1 MSNDQG
7 APKHQATVDLSASDG
22 WIVGLIEQTLAGIYV
37 IQNGCFRYVNQG
49 FADMFGFASP
59 DEVIDK
65 VMISQLIAPEDR
77 QKVADNVRRRTD
89 GAVQEMRYTF
99 VGLRQDG
106 RRIDVEVHGRTMEF
120 KGKPA
125 VIGLG
130 LDITERRQAE
140 AARLTEAALR
150 ITATVF
156 EAQESMVV
164 TDANSIVL
172 RVNRAFTEST
182 GYTAED
188 VVGREMS
195 QLLKS
200 DRHDEAFYTAMW
212 EAIHETGSWKGEVW
226 NQRKNGEVYPDWV
239 TITAVRSSTDVL
251 THYVV
256 TLTDVTE
263 RKRLESEM
271 AQRIEELKTLN
282 DRLEEA
288 QTQLL
293 QAEKL
298 AAVGQLAAGIAHE
311 INNPIGFVN
320 SNLGTLKKYVTTLLQ
335 VIDVCRPLTDAC
347 PREHPTLLEANQFCQ
362 TVDLAFIRDDAL
374 SLLDES
380 RGGLERVTRIVAD
393 LKDFSRVG
401 ESTWQPADVH
411 QCLDSTLN
419 VVLSEINGKATVIKE
434 YGVLPDI
441 MCMPFQ
447 LNQVF
452 MNLLVNAAHA
462 IKECGTITLRTGC
475 GGEMVWVE
483 VEDNGAGIPPEY
495 MKRIFEPFF
504 TTKQVGAG
512 TGLGLSVSYGIVQ
525 RHRGRIEVRSEL
537 DKGTVFRVI
546 LPISPRPEEDLP
558 GQALAGAEQ
567 GSALA
572 PQCSGPT

>member
-1 MSNDQG
+1 MSNDRDAAKQP
-7 APKHQATVDLSASDG
+7 AVVDLSASND
-22 WIVGLIEQTLAGIYV
+22 WVVGIIEQTLAGIYV

-49 FADMFGFASP
+49 FADIFGYATP
-59 DEVIDK
+59 DELIDK

-99 VGLRQDG
+99 VGVRLDG

-120 KGKPA
+120 KGTPA
-125 VIGLG
+125 VIGLV

-150 ITATVF
+150 VTATVF

-164 TDANSIVL
+164 TDANNIVL

-195 QLLKS
+195 HLLRS
-200 DRHDEAFYTAMW
+200 SRHDEAFYAGMW
-212 EAIHETGSWKGEVW
+212 QALQETGSWKGEVW
-226 NQRKNGEVYPDWV
+226 NQRKNGEVYPEWV
-239 TITAVRSSTDVL
+239 TITAVRSSADIL

-256 TLTDVTE
+256 TLTDVTD

-282 DRLEEA
+282 DRLEET

-293 QAEKL
+293 QAEKM

-320 SNLGTLKKYVTTLLQ
+320 SNLGTLRKYVTALLQ
-335 VIDVCRPLTDAC
+335 VIDAYRPLADAC
-347 PREHPTLLEANQFCQ
+347 PREHPTLLEVNQFCR

-374 SLLDES
+374 SLLAES
-380 RGGLERVTRIVAD
+380 RDGLERVTRIVAD

-401 ESTWQPADVH
+401 ESKWQPADLH
-411 QCLDSTLN
+411 KCLDSTLN
-419 VVLSEINGKATVIKE
+419 VVFSEIKCKATVTKE
-434 YGVLPDI
+434 YGVLPEI

-462 IKECGTITLRTGC
+462 IKERGTITLRTGRAA
-475 GGEMVWVE
+475 ETVWVE
-483 VEDNGAGIPPEY
+483 VEDDGVGIPAENLQ
-495 MKRIFEPFF
+495 RIFEPFF
-504 TTKQVGAG
+504 TTKPVGAG

-537 DKGTVFRVI
+537 DKGTVFRVN
-546 LPISPRPEEDLP
+546 LPISPQPENDLP
-558 GQALAGAEQ
+558 EQ
-567 GSALA
+567 GPGGAN
-572 PQCSGPT
+572 